1 MTMSIYCL
9 TIKVRSKNEAL
20 LNNLIVT
27 VETLNDKINE
37 IETLE
42 MFTSSSE
49 VSDKLEVSNN
59 TQLESLNKEMFLD
72 CWMINEE

>member
-1 MTMSIYCL
+1 MNDYCL

-27 VETLNDKINE
+27 VETLDDKINE

-42 MFTSSSE
+42 MFTSASE
-49 VSDKLEVSNN
+49 VTDIREVSNN
-59 TQLESLNKEMFLD
+59 TPIEPVNKEMFLD

>member
-1 MTMSIYCL
+1 MSTYCL

-59 TQLESLNKEMFLD
+59 TQVESLNKEMFLD

>member
-1 MTMSIYCL
+1 
-9 TIKVRSKNEAL
+9 VRSKNEAL

-59 TQLESLNKEMFLD
+59 ERIESLNKEMFLD
-72 CWMINEE
+72 CWLINEE

>member
-1 MTMSIYCL
+1 MSTYCL

-59 TQLESLNKEMFLD
+59 TQVESQNKEMFLD

>member
-1 MTMSIYCL
+1 MSTYYL

-49 VSDKLEVSNN
+49 VTDKLEVSNN
-59 TQLESLNKEMFLD
+59 AQSESLNKEMFLD
-72 CWMINEE
+72 CWMVNEE

>member
-1 MTMSIYCL
+1 MSTYCL

-27 VETLNDKINE
+27 VETLDKNINE

-42 MFTSSSE
+42 MFTAE
-49 VSDKLEVSNN
+49 TAVSDTLAVSNN
-59 TQLESLNKEMFLD
+59 TQADSLNKEMFLD

>member
-1 MTMSIYCL
+1 MNTYCL

-27 VETLNDKINE
+27 VETLDKNINE
-37 IETLE
+37 IDTLE
-42 MFTSSSE
+42 MFTAETE

>member
-1 MTMSIYCL
+1 MSTYCL

-49 VSDKLEVSNN
+49 VSDKLEVSNS
-59 TQLESLNKEMFLD
+59 TQVGSLNKEMFLD

>member
-1 MTMSIYCL
+1 MSTYCL

-49 VSDKLEVSNN
+49 VRDKLAVSNN
-59 TQLESLNKEMFLD
+59 PQIESLNKEMFLD

>member
-1 MTMSIYCL
+1 MSTYCL
-9 TIKVRSKNEAL
+9 TIKVRSKKEAL

-59 TQLESLNKEMFLD
+59 PRAESPNKEMFLD

>member
-1 MTMSIYCL
+1 MSTYCL

-49 VSDKLEVSNN
+49 VSDKLEVSNS
-59 TQLESLNKEMFLD
+59 TQVESLNKEMFLD

>member
-1 MTMSIYCL
+1 MNSYCL

-20 LNNLIVT
+20 LNNLLVT

-42 MFTSSSE
+42 MFTATTE
-49 VSDKLEVSNN
+49 VTDKLEVSNN
-59 TQLESLNKEMFLD
+59 TQIESLNKEMFLD
-72 CWMINEE
+72 CWMINQE

>member
-1 MTMSIYCL
+1 MSTYCL

-27 VETLNDKINE
+27 VETLDKNINE

-42 MFTSSSE
+42 MFTAE
-49 VSDKLEVSNN
+49 TAVSDTLAVSKN
-59 TQLESLNKEMFLD
+59 TQTDSLNKEMFLD

>member
-1 MTMSIYCL
+1 MSTYCL

-27 VETLNDKINE
+27 VETLDKNINE

-42 MFTSSSE
+42 MFTAE
-49 VSDKLEVSNN
+49 TAVSDTFAASNN
-59 TQLESLNKEMFLD
+59 TQADSLNKEMFLD

>member
-1 MTMSIYCL
+1 MSTYCL

-42 MFTSSSE
+42 MFTSSRE

-59 TQLESLNKEMFLD
+59 ARIESLNKEMFLD

>member
-1 MTMSIYCL
+1 MSTYCL

>member
-1 MTMSIYCL
+1 MSTYCL

-49 VSDKLEVSNN
+49 VSDKLEISNN

-72 CWMINEE
+72 CWMIHEE

>member
-1 MTMSIYCL
+1 MNDYCL

-27 VETLNDKINE
+27 VETLDDKLDE
-37 IETLE
+37 IETME
-42 MFTSSSE
+42 MFTSA
-49 VSDKLEVSNN
+49 SDVTDIREVSNN
-59 TQLESLNKEMFLD
+59 TPVEPLNKEMFLD

>member
-1 MTMSIYCL
+1 MNDYCL

-27 VETLNDKINE
+27 VETLDDKLDE
-37 IETLE
+37 IETME
-42 MFTSSSE
+42 MFTSASE
-49 VSDKLEVSNN
+49 VTGIREVSHNIPI
-59 TQLESLNKEMFLD
+59 EPLNKEMFLD

>member
-1 MTMSIYCL
+1 MSTYCL

-42 MFTSSSE
+42 MFTSSRE

-59 TQLESLNKEMFLD
+59 ARVESLNKEMFLD

>member
-1 MTMSIYCL
+1 MNSYCL

-20 LNNLIVT
+20 LNNLLVT

-42 MFTSSSE
+42 MFTATTE
-49 VSDKLEVSNN
+49 VTDKLEVSNN
-59 TQLESLNKEMFLD
+59 TQIESLNKEMFLD

>member
-1 MTMSIYCL
+1 MRMSTYCL

-42 MFTSSSE
+42 MFTAATE
-49 VSDKLEVSNN
+49 VTDKLEVSNN
-59 TQLESLNKEMFLD
+59 AQSESLNKEMFLD
-72 CWMINEE
+72 CWMVNEE

>member
-1 MTMSIYCL
+1 MRMSTYCL

-49 VSDKLEVSNN
+49 VTDKLEVSNN
-59 TQLESLNKEMFLD
+59 AQSESLNKEMFLD
-72 CWMINEE
+72 CWMVNEE

>member
-1 MTMSIYCL
+1 MSTYCL

-59 TQLESLNKEMFLD
+59 ARIESLNKEMFLD

>member
-1 MTMSIYCL
+1 MNSYCL

-20 LNNLIVT
+20 LNNLLVT

-42 MFTSSSE
+42 MFTATTEVIDKPE
-49 VSDKLEVSNN
+49 VSDN
-59 TQLESLNKEMFLD
+59 TQIEFLNKEMFLD
-72 CWMINEE
+72 CWMINQE

>member
-1 MTMSIYCL
+1 MSTYCL

-27 VETLNDKINE
+27 VETFHDNISE

-42 MFTSSSE
+42 MFTATTE
-49 VSDKLEVSNN
+49 VTDTLDVGN
-59 TQLESLNKEMFLD
+59 TTQPELLDKEMFLD
-72 CWMINEE
+72 RWMISEE

>member
-1 MTMSIYCL
+1 MCTYCL

-49 VSDKLEVSNN
+49 VTDKLQASTNIR
-59 TQLESLNKEMFLD
+59 TESLNKEMFLD

>member
-1 MTMSIYCL
+1 MSTYCL

-49 VSDKLEVSNN
+49 VTDKLEVSNN
-59 TQLESLNKEMFLD
+59 AQSESLNKEMFLD
-72 CWMINEE
+72 CWMVNEE

>member
-1 MTMSIYCL
+1 MNTYCL

-20 LNNLIVT
+20 LNNLILT
-27 VETLNDKINE
+27 VETLNDKLSE

-42 MFTSSSE
+42 MFTAATE
-49 VSDKLEVSNN
+49 VTDKLEVSNT
-59 TQLESLNKEMFLD
+59 TQFASMNKEMFLD

>member
-1 MTMSIYCL
+1 MCTYCL

>member
-1 MTMSIYCL
+1 MKMSTYCL

-59 TQLESLNKEMFLD
+59 PRIESLNKEMFLD